1 MSDDEV
7 MVMMREMSSQVGN
20 DNSNDDNSND
30 DSR

>member
-1 MSDDEV
+1 VSDDEV